1 MSCSF
6 NSNKS
11 NVSSAAAIGT
21 YSNLQRYNSGCGLN
35 FNGAGIAAP
44 ANASVRSG
52 FYIVPNYGAISY
64 NALTAKED
72 SCASSS
78 GYFGIETAYGPNSG
92 QQCNTQY
99 IQSGCGEGGQLGN
112 SRWKCGEGDNVKK
125 CIKADDNKQVDPGN
139 PDVYERRWMGNP
151 AECQKVCFDAPHRK
165 KMI

>member
-1 MSCSF
+1 MSSCAF

-21 YSNLQRYNSGCGLN
+21 YSNLQRYNSGCGLS

-52 FYIVPNYGAISY
+52 FYMVPNYGSITY
-64 NALTAKED
+64 DALTAKEN
-72 SCASSS
+72 SCSSGT

-92 QQCNTQY
+92 AQCATEY

-112 SRWKCGEGDNVKK
+112 SRWKCGEGNNFQK
-125 CIKADDNKQVDPGN
+125 CIKTQDHKQDDPNSEYVYDRRWTGN
-139 PDVYERRWMGNP
+139 PM
-151 AECQKVCFDAPHRK
+151 ECQQACKVAPHNKR
-165 KMI
+165 